1 MLLSHWSRGIYESV
15 SANIEPTKAAFSTQ
29 GDPQSQGAAP
39 GPGPRE
45 VMRVKHYSTRTEH
58 SYLGWIKRF
67 ILLQGKRHPR
77 ELGAPEVQAFIS
89 QLAVKH
95 ACAIDLCGGLFPGQ
109 PAAAL
114 QVSPHA
120 W

>member
-1 MLLSHWSRGIYESV
+1 V
-15 SANIEPTKAAFSTQ
+15 SANIEPTKAAFSATKVIPNPKARLLDQ
-29 GDPQSQGAAP
+29 V
-39 GPGPRE
+39 RE
-45 VMRVKHYSTRTEH
+45 LMRVKHYSTRTEH